1 MCIVFWSPAAAVAAA
16 RTLWPQTDSLA
27 HTPALAMPRQLQLAA
42 ARRLRSRPLL
52 RSATCQSWS
61 QQPAA
66 AALSSTGAHRRRAA
80 SERRWLA
87 AAAAEPSYC
96 MAVTHWAAAKERRD
110 GTIARPS
117 EDAYLF
123 CSSALGV
130 CDGVGGWEARGV
142 DSGAYSRGLCAGAA
156 RALHDATVEDRLEYL
171 LRKPL
176 LLLQAGYQHACDQRL
191 QGSSTALVRP
201 HWCRSTHALRSLVLQ
216 PSCRCVPAQLLASL
230 QPTLTHS
237 TSITHAGGHTHRQSP
252 PHGGSRRL
260 RAARRP

>member
-1 MCIVFWSPAAAVAAA
+1 M
-16 RTLWPQTDSLA
+16 T
-27 HTPALAMPRQLQLAA
+27 
-42 ARRLRSRPLL
+42 
-52 RSATCQSWS
+52 
-61 QQPAA
+61 
-66 AALSSTGAHRRRAA
+66 
-80 SERRWLA
+80 
-87 AAAAEPSYC
+87 
-96 MAVTHWAAAKERRD
+96 VTHWAAAKERRD

-201 HWCRSTHALRSLVLQ
+201 HWCRSTHDLRSLVLQ
-216 PSCRCVPAQLLASL
+216 PSCRRPQYTCSAAR
-230 QPTLTHS
+230 LTSAHAHPFHFNYARRWPHS
-237 TSITHAGGHTHRQSP
+237 STI
-252 PHGGSRRL
+252 GSARRL
-260 RAARRP
+260 SATACCSSSVDRR

>member
-1 MCIVFWSPAAAVAAA
+1 M
-16 RTLWPQTDSLA
+16 T
-27 HTPALAMPRQLQLAA
+27 
-42 ARRLRSRPLL
+42 
-52 RSATCQSWS
+52 
-61 QQPAA
+61 
-66 AALSSTGAHRRRAA
+66 
-80 SERRWLA
+80 
-87 AAAAEPSYC
+87 
-96 MAVTHWAAAKERRD
+96 VTHWAAAKERRD

-171 LRKPL
+171 LPKPL

-191 QGSSTALVRP
+191 EGSSTALVRP

-216 PSCRCVPAQLLASL
+216 PSCRRGIAARLLACS
-230 QPTLTHS
+230 PGFSPRSPIHLTVS
-237 TSITHAGGHTHRQSP
+237 HAGGHTHRQPP
-252 PHGGSRRL
+252 PHGVSRRL